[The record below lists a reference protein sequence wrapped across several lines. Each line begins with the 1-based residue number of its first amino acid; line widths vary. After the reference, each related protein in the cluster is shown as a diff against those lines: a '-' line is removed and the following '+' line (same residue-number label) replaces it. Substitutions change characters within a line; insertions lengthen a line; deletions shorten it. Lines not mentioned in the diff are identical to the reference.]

1 MSPRL
6 AQGKVDYNLAMD
18 PALLNAGKIT
28 AAAEDRKLA
37 ELLRFLL
44 RQHIER
50 HGPSEAQDIYQSG
63 AETPHGTR
71 IARFGDMRKLA
82 VEVPVELRQQ
92 LEELATFEERPVASV
107 VRRACERYIQA
118 AQVEGA
124 PEE

>member
-1 MSPRL
+1 MPRL
-6 AQGKVDYNLAMD
+6 GKGRVDYNLAMD

-50 HGPSEAQDIYQSG
+50 HGPAEAQHIYQTG
-63 AETPHGTR
+63 VETPHGTR

-82 VEVPVELRQQ
+82 AEIPVELYQQ
-92 LEELATFEERPVASV
+92 IEQLAAFEERPVASV
-107 VRRACERYIQA
+107 IRRACERYIQA
-118 AQVEGA
+118 AQVEG
-124 PEE
+124 ESQE